1 VLAPR
6 PYDKA
11 GGEGLC
17 MYLLDP
23 TVAGWDSHFDGS
35 GSLGFV
41 GKKGAI
47 VGVGIDC
54 GGDFSEGHPGSVVIK
69 RASDNTLLCDPVKPE
84 AFGSTSGI
92 ITSKWKKL
100 KIKFDIEENT
110 ITVKLGEI
118 KILDDI
124 KIKGV
129 EIPRSV
135 CVGVCAATSATRS
148 NRVCVNK
155 LKLKAEADDDD
166 MGKSKADIVPPGCV
180 DYKVEGGVLCRSNQA
195 ENWRCAGN
203 AKLGQSG
210 FELTQRKLNQEGHL
224 LCRKPLKCAGSE
236 IHASFEYVLAPRPYD
251 KAGGEGLCMYLLDP
265 TVAGWDSHFDGSGS
279 LGFVGKKG
287 AIVGVGIDQA
297 GNFAEGR
304 PGTVAIKR
312 ADNTLMC
319 EPVKIDAGVLS
330 NKWIKVQIRFE
341 IQENTIDVHVGGVHL
356 LKEVPL
362 DGVTIPR
369 VVCVGVCGAT
379 SATRNN
385 LICVNKV
392 KLHETLDK

>member
-1 VLAPR
+1 MWL
-6 PYDKA
+6 
-11 GGEGLC
+11 
-17 MYLLDP
+17 
-23 TVAGWDSHFDGS
+23 
-35 GSLGFV
+35 
-41 GKKGAI
+41 
-47 VGVGIDC
+47 
-54 GGDFSEGHPGSVVIK
+54 
-69 RASDNTLLCDPVKPE
+69 
-84 AFGSTSGI
+84 
-92 ITSKWKKL
+92 
-100 KIKFDIEENT
+100 
-110 ITVKLGEI
+110 
-118 KILDDI
+118 
-124 KIKGV
+124 
-129 EIPRSV
+129 
-135 CVGVCAATSATRS
+135 
-148 NRVCVNK
+148 
-155 LKLKAEADDDD
+155 
-166 MGKSKADIVPPGCV
+166 
-180 DYKVEGGVLCRSNQA
+180 Q
-195 ENWRCAGN
+195 
-203 AKLGQSG
+203 
-210 FELTQRKLNQEGHL
+210 GHL

-236 IHASFEYVLAPRPYD
+236 IHTSFEYVLAPRPYD

-265 TVAGWDSHFDGSGS
+265 TVVGWDSHFDGSGS

-297 GNFAEGR
+297 GNFAEGQ

-392 KLHETLDK
+392 KLHETVDK